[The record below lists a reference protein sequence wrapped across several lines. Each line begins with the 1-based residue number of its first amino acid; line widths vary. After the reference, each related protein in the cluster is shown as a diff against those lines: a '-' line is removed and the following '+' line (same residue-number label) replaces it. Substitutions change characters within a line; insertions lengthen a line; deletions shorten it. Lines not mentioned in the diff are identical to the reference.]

1 MKVLDQTSSEEPLT
15 SIRTVL
21 PSRSSPNKLENSLDS
36 TRGLMQSLKEE
47 MDTTSSRTQEWSY
60 EEILVM
66 FENICEL
73 LIDKN

>member
-36 TRGLMQSLKEE
+36 THGLMQSLKEE

>member
-15 SIRTVL
+15 SIRMAL
-21 PSRSSPNKLENSLDS
+21 PSRNSPNKLENSLDS
-36 TRGLMQSLKEE
+36 THGLMQLLKEE

-73 LIDKN
+73 LIDIK